1 MNHLGRRWH
10 GDRHGVFHLLTAEP
24 LEFVAVVVAIIVIFI
39 VTSTNDSAAPRGNER
54 KVAGAR
60 VETATGV
67 RSVRAE
73 GTRAFT
79 ARAVASFAIGANR
92 TVILR

>member
-1 MNHLGRRWH
+1 MDGKRWH
-10 GDRHGVFHLLTAEP
+10 SDRHGVFQLITAEP
-24 LEFVAVVVAIIVIFI
+24 LELVAVVVAIVVIVI
-39 VTSTNDSAAPRGNER
+39 VTNTNDSAAPRGNEG

-67 RSVRAE
+67 RSVRAK

-79 ARAVASFAIGANR
+79 ARAVASFAIGADR
-92 TVILR
+92 TIILR